1 MGLEIERK
9 FIVTG
14 DGYKL
19 GATRK
24 LIRQGFLNDDMD
36 RMVRIRLVDNKAF
49 LTVKGPLK
57 DASRSE
63 FEYPIPVAEAE
74 AMLVDLCIPPILEKN
89 RYVVEIEGLTW
100 EVDVFMGVNEGLI
113 VAEVE
118 LEESGQK
125 IIFPEWIGKEIT
137 DDKRYYNASLVG
149 HPYCNWKNKEK
160 EY

>member
-1 MGLEIERK
+1 MGIEIERK
-9 FIVTG
+9 FLVKG

-19 GATRK
+19 GAKRK
-24 LIRQGFLNDDMD
+24 VIRQGFLNDDMD

-74 AMLVDLCIPPILEKN
+74 AMLEDLCIPPISEKY
-89 RYVVEIEGLTW
+89 RYVVEFEGLTW

-118 LEESGQK
+118 LEVPGQR
-125 IIFPEWIGKEIT
+125 IIFPAWIGREIT
-137 DDKRYYNASLVG
+137 NDKRYYNANLVSN
-149 HPYCNWKNKEK
+149 PYSKWKFKE
-160 EY
+160 EE